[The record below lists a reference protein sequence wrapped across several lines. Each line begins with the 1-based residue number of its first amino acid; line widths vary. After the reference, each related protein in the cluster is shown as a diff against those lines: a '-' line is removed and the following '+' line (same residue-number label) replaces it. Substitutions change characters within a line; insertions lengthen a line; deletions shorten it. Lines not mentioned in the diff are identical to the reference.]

1 MMHVWYTILILLSA
15 LLVFLSVLRLYNKQ
29 IASGV
34 ALEALVTM
42 GWSLVRTGGEWTV
55 MAGTQVLAHSPSAQL
70 AITQAAKA
78 LIDAQKEAGRG

>member
-1 MMHVWYTILILLSA
+1 MIHALYLALVLLCA
-15 LLVFLSVLRLYNKQ
+15 LLAVLGTLRLHATQ

-42 GWSLVRTGGEWTV
+42 GWSLVRTGDEWTV
-55 MAGTQVLAHSPSAQL
+55 LAGTQVLTHSPSAQL

-78 LIDAQKEAGRG
+78 LIDAQKEAGNG